1 MAKIG
6 RNDPCSC
13 GSGKKYKRCCLA
25 VHQAAQAAAQAPLDP
40 ESSRVTPT
48 IDLDDCDYD
57 ELARLSNRVP
67 ELIDQG
73 RIDEA
78 EKVCHELLQRFPDVS
93 DGVERLGHVYEVRGD
108 PTTAAAHYR
117 KAATFI
123 RNHGE
128 PEDEHAGW
136 LDRLAARIDPS

>member
-25 VHQAAQAAAQAPLDP
+25 VDQAAQTAARTPLDP
-40 ESSRVTPT
+40 ESSRTPPPLA
-48 IDLDDCDYD
+48 LDNFE
-57 ELARLSNRVP
+57 ELERLSNRVP
-67 ELIDQG
+67 DLIDEG
-73 RIDEA
+73 RLDEA
-78 EKVCHELLQRFPDVS
+78 EKVCQDLLHRFPDAS
-93 DGVERLGHVYEVRGD
+93 DGIERLGHVYEVRGD

-117 KAATFI
+117 KAAAFI
-123 RNHGE
+123 RENGQ

-136 LDRLAARIDPS
+136 LDQLADRIDPR